1 MHVIE
6 LIAIVLLGAPQLT
19 RGAGANGPEERSSRR
34 GAACLAASEG
44 TIAVGGQGGVDLYL
58 DGKRTALGEK
68 RNVLALSFAG
78 DRLVEGGGTAAEEGR
93 VAAWDWKRGKLLW
106 SARPHEDLVH
116 AVAAGHGRV
125 YSGGADRA
133 IAVLDLETGAA
144 AGRLE

>member
-1 MHVIE
+1 MQVLE
-6 LIAIVLLGAPQLT
+6 LISIVLLSAPS
-19 RGAGANGPEERSSRR
+19 AGPEGRAAAAGQAEGSSRR

-44 TIAVGGQGGVDLYL
+44 AIAAGGQGGLDLYI
-58 DGKRTALGEK
+58 DGKRTPLGEK

-106 SARPHEDLVH
+106 AARPHEDLVH
-116 AVAAGHGRV
+116 AVAVARGRV

-133 IAVLDLETGAA
+133 IA
-144 AGRLE
+144 